1 MNEKID
7 TINKRIAAM
16 ELTVE
21 FITGIET
28 IVEENPVKDNEL
40 NNNTLEVLAITIDDL
55 MGKTNMEYRALYEEY
70 KKIDDSDYKGMLN

>member
-21 FITGIET
+21 FITGIES
-28 IVEENPVKDNEL
+28 IVEENPIEDTEFKKN
-40 NNNTLEVLAITIDDL
+40 VLDVIAITIDDL
-55 MGKTNMEYRALYEEY
+55 MGKANIEYRHLYEAY
-70 KKIDDSDYKGMLN
+70 GR